1 MEAIMKNSTLD
12 WVKYSDYEYRL
23 DEDGEVY
30 ICPTADSQA
39 SIINPA
45 QMQTDLVLD
54 ALNIGRFASEE
65 KADNDYPHLPTR
77 QMGTVRSMILGF
89 CRKYGLLG
97 FMVSFPLSLDFLE
110 KKDVLLGSNPLTEK
124 DTMMTREYIK
134 LFTPFQKDMTV
145 TSNMV
150 ANTNTLPFTMFMEKP
165 LVYGIVFAKSYAEK
179 LDWVLGYFKELYLH
193 FGACFYVDKTDN
205 STLKTVYSSR
215 VGGFKLY
222 NLGFQMKMVDKP
234 MAVWDFVSL
243 KILMDTAYAFL
254 VSDDAAPLR
263 ICKHCGNV
271 FTASHVKT
279 EFCSPQCRNQYN
291 VYKSRGK

>member
-1 MEAIMKNSTLD
+1 MNMESIMKNSTLD

-30 ICPTADSQA
+30 ICPNADSQP
-39 SIINPA
+39 SIIDPA
-45 QMQTDLVLD
+45 QMQVDVVLD

-65 KADNDYPHLPTR
+65 KAD
-77 QMGTVRSMILGF
+77 MIKVKSMILGF

-124 DTMMTREYIK
+124 DTMITKEYIK

-150 ANTNTLPFTMFMEKP
+150 ASTNAVPFTMFMEKP
-165 LVYGIVFAKSYAEK
+165 LVYEIVFTKTYAEK
-179 LDWVLGYFKELYLH
+179 LDWVLGYFRELYLH
-193 FGACFYVDKTDN
+193 FGACFYFDKTDN
-205 STLKTVYSSR
+205 QTLKTVYTSR
-215 VGGFKLY
+215 VNGFKLY
-222 NLGFQMKMVDKP
+222 NLGLQMKMMDKP
-234 MAVWDFVSL
+234 IVAWDFVSL
-243 KILMDTAYAFL
+243 KILMDAVYAFM
-254 VSDDAAPLR
+254 VSDDATPLR